1 MIGLFLYRPGTTT
14 NATTPTT
21 KARFLVL
28 WFRAKEI
35 DVLEEANSP
44 EETHSK
50 LNVYASSD
58 TTEHTRTF
66 AKVVPPVVVGKGRFQ
81 ETLDFVMT
89 LRKAVLR
96 AQPAGFENRASNSG
110 FNNGVSSATAGDEAV
125 VPAVS
130 TENSVVSTTTHE
142 YFDHALQHQLR
153 TQFASPAFKDALNN
167 LVLSQPMQI
176 LMGFVVSRAGGYED
190 FIDTSEGGFYSAHGV
205 VKGGTLATSEVNTKV
220 KVPVLAKE
228 KEELEDGECEESD
241 VSVAGSTHTTPAV
254 SAEKQKVNK
263 KIYFPDTDADKN
275 LSASGKM
282 DDSAESSDADDNMAV
297 LMATTAR
304 KRKAHLLAQ
313 QEEDGEEPEGAE
325 TTSSASAPEVVS
337 NKKSK
342 TSVMPPPPAPT
353 NISDLINMY
362 TPQALKTANSN
373 TNTSSNNSTSINNEV
388 TPSKGVVTGNGGVK
402 PPLPPLPPPPTS
414 TFTSTS
420 NAIHSAS
427 KTNDNTTVTADSVTT
442 IVTTTI
448 EPYQCTLIP
457 LHMIKTP
464 LEMVALDC
472 EMCTTSLGLELTRL
486 TVLCPLNGVVY
497 DTLVS
502 IVFHLYL
509 IVLCQTIG
517 DT

>member
-1 MIGLFLYRPGTTT
+1 
-14 NATTPTT
+14 
-21 KARFLVL
+21 
-28 WFRAKEI
+28 
-35 DVLEEANSP
+35 
-44 EETHSK
+44 
-50 LNVYASSD
+50 
-58 TTEHTRTF
+58 
-66 AKVVPPVVVGKGRFQ
+66 
-81 ETLDFVMT
+81 MT

-96 AQPAGFENRASNSG
+96 AHPAGFENRASNSG
-110 FNNGVSSATAGDEAV
+110 FNNGVSGATAGDEAM

-142 YFDHALQHQLR
+142 YFDQALQHQLR

-205 VKGGTLATSEVNTKV
+205 VKSGMLATSEANTKV
-220 KVPVLAKE
+220 KVPVQVKE

-275 LSASGKM
+275 LPTSGIM

-297 LMATTAR
+297 LMATMAR

-313 QEEDGEEPEGAE
+313 QEEDGEEPEE
-325 TTSSASAPEVVS
+325 IESTSNIAAPEVVS

-342 TSVMPPPPAPT
+342 TSAMPPPAPT
-353 NISDLINMY
+353 NISELINMY
-362 TPQALKTANSN
+362 TPQELKTANSN
-373 TNTSSNNSTSINNEV
+373 TNTSSNNSMGINDGV
-388 TPSKGVVTGNGGVK
+388 TPSKGVVSGNSGVK

-414 TFTSTS
+414 TFTSMSTT
-420 NAIHSAS
+420 IHSAS
-427 KTNDNTTVTADSVTT
+427 KTNDPTTVTADSV
-442 IVTTTI
+442 VTTVTSPI
-448 EPYQCTLIP
+448 EPYQCTIIP
-457 LHMIKTP
+457 LHTIKAP

-472 EMCTTSLGLELTRL
+472 EMCTTSQGLELTRL

-502 IVFHLYL
+502 TLFFTNFYCVMSDQWRDITPMAATFRFWSL
-509 IVLCQTIG
+509 ISWVSWMFFFWLL
-517 DT
+517 

>member
-1 MIGLFLYRPGTTT
+1 
-14 NATTPTT
+14 
-21 KARFLVL
+21 
-28 WFRAKEI
+28 
-35 DVLEEANSP
+35 
-44 EETHSK
+44 
-50 LNVYASSD
+50 
-58 TTEHTRTF
+58 
-66 AKVVPPVVVGKGRFQ
+66 
-81 ETLDFVMT
+81 MT

-96 AQPAGFENRASNSG
+96 AHPAGFENRASNSG
-110 FNNGVSSATAGDEAV
+110 FNNGVSGATAGDEAM

-142 YFDHALQHQLR
+142 YFDQALQHQLR

-205 VKGGTLATSEVNTKV
+205 VKSGMLATSEANTKV
-220 KVPVLAKE
+220 KVPVQVKE

-275 LSASGKM
+275 LSSSGKM

-297 LMATTAR
+297 LMANTAR

-313 QEEDGEEPEGAE
+313 QEEDGEEPEGTE
-325 TTSSASAPEVVS
+325 TTSSVSAPEVVS
-337 NKKSK
+337 NKKSR
-342 TSVMPPPPAPT
+342 TSVMPPPAPT

-373 TNTSSNNSTSINNEV
+373 TNTGSNNSTGINDGV
-388 TPSKGVVTGNGGVK
+388 TPSKGVVTGNSGVK

-420 NAIHSAS
+420 NAIHSAT
-427 KTNDNTTVTADSVTT
+427 KTNDDTTVTTNSGATTVTT
-442 IVTTTI
+442 PI

-457 LHMIKTP
+457 LHTIKTP

-472 EMCTTSLGLELTRL
+472 EMCTTSQGLELTRL

-502 IVFHLYL
+502 NFLFTHIL
-509 IVLCQTIG
+509 LCYVGPLKRYNSCDSQILEFLSSVS
-517 DT
+517 